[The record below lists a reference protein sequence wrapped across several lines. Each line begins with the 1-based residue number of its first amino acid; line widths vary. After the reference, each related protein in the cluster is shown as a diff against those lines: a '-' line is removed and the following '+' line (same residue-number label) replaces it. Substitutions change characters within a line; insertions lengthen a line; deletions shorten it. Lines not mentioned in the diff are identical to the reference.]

1 MSEKYK
7 SWSADQLISQSAGQ
21 VVSLSAGQPLRWSGR
36 KQVSMLVKRDAEL
49 LTG

>member
-7 SWSADQLISQSAGQ
+7 SWSAFQLISQSAAL
-21 VVSLSAGQPLRWSGR
+21 VVWWSGR